1 MWNPFSSRRKC
12 SRKLSSYDSPLFSL
26 EFIVSSKKQYFF
38 PPIRKLERIL
48 EKLSC
53 TRINF
58 FSKRSDFSRDPT
70 EEKKKSFPRCFLSPP
85 SFTRGGEAKRGRCC
99 WRKAFSLPA
108 LEKLG
113 QFPRAEGESEGRGGL
128 KPASRWR
135 TTHCLL
141 DDPFLS
147 LHELPTAKPSVLII
161 DDDLQG
167 WKKLW
172 NPLPHHHHRCRRFR
186 ASWHVSLHPRV
197 IQILALECSGPASKV
212 FSIRLSTRTPFIFSR
227 VALPLSLFLLSAGNR
242 ARFSPWSPSFSPF
255 VSSPSPFEIYFP
267 LEWEGSRLKKFEMIF
282 KHRFEG

>member
-26 EFIVSSKKQYFF
+26 EFIVSSKKQYF
-38 PPIRKLERIL
+38 
-48 EKLSC
+48 
-53 TRINF
+53 
-58 FSKRSDFSRDPT
+58 
-70 EEKKKSFPRCFLSPP
+70 SPP
-85 SFTRGGEAKRGRCC
+85 SENSKE
-99 WRKAFSLPA
+99 FSKNYPVREKKTFFQKDPTSRATQQKKKKKFPSLLP
-108 LEKLG
+108 
-113 QFPRAEGESEGRGGL
+113 FPSFVHKGRGGKERALLLAKSVFPSRARETWPVSSSRGRERGERRL
-128 KPASRWR
+128 KTRVSME
-135 TTHCLL
+135 
-141 DDPFLS
+141 DDALSPRRSLSLPS

-242 ARFSPWSPSFSPF
+242 ARFSPWSPSFSPLCF
-255 VSSPSPFEIYFP
+255 LPLSLWNIFSARVRTSQEIRDDF
-267 LEWEGSRLKKFEMIF
+267 
-282 KHRFEG
+282 

>member
-1 MWNPFSSRRKC
+1 MFTKTLLLRFTPFLIRIYRFFEKT
-12 SRKLSSYDSPLFSL
+12 
-26 EFIVSSKKQYFF
+26 VFF

-70 EEKKKSFPRCFLSPP
+70 EEKKKFPSLLPFP
-85 SFTRGGEAKRGRCC
+85 SFVHK
-99 WRKAFSLPA
+99 
-108 LEKLG
+108 
-113 QFPRAEGESEGRGGL
+113 GRGGKERALLLAKSVFPSRARETWPVSSSRGRERGERRL
-128 KPASRWR
+128 KTRVSME
-135 TTHCLL
+135 
-141 DDPFLS
+141 DDALSPRRSLSLPS

-227 VALPLSLFLLSAGNR
+227 VALPLSLFLLNAGNR

-255 VSSPSPFEIYFP
+255 VSSPSLFEIYFP
-267 LEWEGSRLKKFEMIF
+267 LEWEGSRLKNSRWFLSIVSRVK
-282 KHRFEG
+282 R